1 MFDEILGLP
10 AHPLLV
16 HAAVIAVPV
25 LAVLAVVY
33 GLAPR
38 TRTAL
43 GWAVAALAVIAPAAA
58 FVAKESGESLEH
70 RRFASATGPLAQR
83 IAEHEEF
90 ADPLLIAAFAL
101 GALSLVLLY
110 LVRRGGNAGDGGHR
124 NGDGN
129 GNGNGDG
136 NGDGGHRVGGRAV
149 TTSVAVLTAVVAVVA
164 GYYAV
169 RAGHSGAVAVW
180 GD

>member
-10 AHPLLV
+10 AHPLIV
-16 HAAVIAVPV
+16 HAAVIAVPA
-25 LAVLAVVY
+25 LAALAAVY

-38 TRTAL
+38 TRPAL
-43 GWAVAALAVIAPAAA
+43 GWAVAGLAVAAPIAA
-58 FVAKESGESLEH
+58 FAAKESGESLEH
-70 RRFASATGPLAQR
+70 RNFASATGTLARR

-90 ADPLLIAAFAL
+90 ADPLLIAALVL
-101 GALSLVLLY
+101 GVLSLVLLH
-110 LVRRGGNAGDGGHR
+110 LVRRGRDGGE
-124 NGDGN
+124 
-129 GNGNGDG
+129 
-136 NGDGGHRVGGRAV
+136 GGGREGGGGRAV

-180 GD
+180 GG

>member
-43 GWAVAALAVIAPAAA
+43 GWAVAGLAVIAPAAA

-70 RRFASATGPLAQR
+70 RRFASATGPLARR

-124 NGDGN
+124 DGDG
-129 GNGNGDG
+129 D
-136 NGDGGHRVGGRAV
+136 GDGGHRVGGRAV

>member
-10 AHPLLV
+10 AHPLIV
-16 HAAVIAVPV
+16 HAAVIAVPA
-25 LAVLAVVY
+25 LAVLAAVY

-38 TRTAL
+38 TRPAL
-43 GWAVAALAVIAPAAA
+43 GWAVAGLAVAAPVAA
-58 FVAKESGESLEH
+58 FAAKESGESLEH
-70 RRFASATGPLAQR
+70 RNFASATGTLAQR

-101 GALSLVLLY
+101 GVLSLVLLH
-110 LVRRGGNAGDGGHR
+110 LVRRGRGGGEGR
-124 NGDGN
+124 GRE
-129 GNGNGDG
+129 
-136 NGDGGHRVGGRAV
+136 GGGGARAV
-149 TTSVAVLTAVVAVVA
+149 TTAAAVLTAVVAVVA

-180 GD
+180 GG